1 MEAERLQLVL
11 TTVREEL
18 DNRKIQSLV
27 AEVGASLSSSAT
39 QASTAATEK
48 FETELASLYA
58 VLGAC
63 PSNDLVPS
71 LARIMR
77 ETGAERVTGI
87 GLARRMREQL
97 AMNQITPAKAV
108 EAISTLAA
116 EIATFQAAAK
126 SVTNGLSKLN
136 VSADQ
141 LEATEHELG
150 VAIPGAFIGPNLE
163 GLAKE
168 LKSLDRHVKAFA
180 EVTDADTASC
190 KLRSIGT
197 GCFEVFAVAPSATA
211 AAIAFAIE
219 RIVVL
224 YKSMLEIRV
233 LRKQLV
239 EKQAPAEALRLLEED
254 ERKRVTR
261 DLDTVRDEILST
273 YAGETK
279 PDKARRNEL
288 KVALGQAL
296 HYLAERIDRGF
307 DFEIRTAPVVE
318 QEPAAEPS
326 GEISAAAAEERRLSN
341 VVQQGRALRGLE
353 RVSEPVLCLP
363 APPEPVDNGD
373 AKKKQ

>member
-168 LKSLDRHVKAFA
+168 LKSLDRHVKALPKSPMLTPLA
-180 EVTDADTASC
+180 AS
-190 KLRSIGT
+190 
-197 GCFEVFAVAPSATA
+197 
-211 AAIAFAIE
+211 
-219 RIVVL
+219 
-224 YKSMLEIRV
+224 
-233 LRKQLV
+233 
-239 EKQAPAEALRLLEED
+239 
-254 ERKRVTR
+254 
-261 DLDTVRDEILST
+261 
-273 YAGETK
+273 
-279 PDKARRNEL
+279 
-288 KVALGQAL
+288 
-296 HYLAERIDRGF
+296 
-307 DFEIRTAPVVE
+307 
-318 QEPAAEPS
+318 
-326 GEISAAAAEERRLSN
+326 
-341 VVQQGRALRGLE
+341 
-353 RVSEPVLCLP
+353 
-363 APPEPVDNGD
+363 
-373 AKKKQ
+373 

>member
-1 MEAERLQLVL
+1 M
-11 TTVREEL
+11 
-18 DNRKIQSLV
+18 
-27 AEVGASLSSSAT
+27 
-39 QASTAATEK
+39 
-48 FETELASLYA
+48 
-58 VLGAC
+58 
-63 PSNDLVPS
+63 
-71 LARIMR
+71 
-77 ETGAERVTGI
+77 
-87 GLARRMREQL
+87 
-97 AMNQITPAKAV
+97 
-108 EAISTLAA
+108 
-116 EIATFQAAAK
+116 
-126 SVTNGLSKLN
+126 
-136 VSADQ
+136 
-141 LEATEHELG
+141 
-150 VAIPGAFIGPNLE
+150 
-163 GLAKE
+163 
-168 LKSLDRHVKAFA
+168 
-180 EVTDADTASC
+180 
-190 KLRSIGT
+190 RSIGT